1 MNKKFT
7 PIIVLFVI
15 SIFVI
20 LQSFFT
26 VDETEVAIVTTFGE
40 FKQSHTDPGLKF
52 KTPFIDQVTKFD
64 KRLQRVDVPP
74 EQLLTSDKKR
84 ISVDAYARYKIINPL
99 LFFKNL
105 TNESTA
111 DSRIG
116 SIVASKVR
124 EEIAQDTQDEII
136 SEKREP
142 IMSNITTMSNLFE
155 ISQAE
160 AQNLENSYQNIDL
173 AIYTRS
179 PGEAR
184 FTLANSDE
192 IASVIT
198 NSVSEEIEVKYY
210 LPLQNIWGVEV
221 LDVRIKRADF
231 PDSVESSIFERM
243 VAERFRK
250 ASAFRAEGEEQDKEI
265 RAAVDR
271 EVEITLE
278 TANGQSAIIRGE
290 GEALAIEALAE
301 ALSSDPEFYGFV
313 RSLEAYEKSLF
324 TDTTVILDPE
334 SELFKYLEQ
343 YSK

>member
-198 NSVSEEIEVKYY
+198 NSVSQEIEVKYY

-324 TDTTVILDPE
+324 TDTTVILDPQ

>member
-1 MNKKFT
+1 MNKKST
-7 PIIVLFVI
+7 PIIVFFVI
-15 SIFVI
+15 AIFVV
-20 LQSFFT
+20 LQAFFT

-142 IMSNITTMSNLFE
+142 IMNNITTMSNLFE
-155 ISQAE
+155 ISQDDAKSL
-160 AQNLENSYQNIDL
+160 QNSYQNTDL
-173 AIYTRS
+173 VIYTRS
-179 PGEAR
+179 EGEAR
-184 FTLANSDE
+184 FSLATSDE

-198 NSVSEEIEVKYY
+198 DTVGEGIEVKYY
-210 LPLQNIWGVEV
+210 VPLQNIWGVEV

-313 RSLEAYEKSLF
+313 RSLEAYEKSLS
-324 TDTTVILDPE
+324 TDTTVILDPK
-334 SELFKYLEQ
+334 SELFRYLEE